1 MLPLEFDDRVLSNLP
16 FPTDAGVKRVLNVL
30 NAMVARRV
38 LPYFRTRRK
47 VDPIR
52 LTRVSERYS
61 ISRLEDFHERLQ
73 AVSLLTH
80 TLQGWTIQIHERV
93 FDYLALVIPK
103 DPNAGLTTGGQ
114 EGREALAFAE
124 MLLRHEIEHMVYPE
138 RSEREVIISDVEFA
152 MDRREHDPTFY
163 STLCEALVD
172 EMNGLQGRLYLSLF
186 QHQEAGKSI
195 GELIDTVIAGHVKR
209 LAKAPL
215 NLLRGAFSTT
225 GRELKTLVIAA
236 CFSSVKDGAQPLFQR
251 TIYLRKLLA
260 ILLNLLERD
269 RGEAAEILKTFDQSL
284 GLPALLSEIGIPESE
299 LESRSFDDLL
309 DILGRRLRHLSSEEG
324 EIAAGLKETS
334 PGEKAA
340 ESTQEPEQRSL
351 KDRIEV
357 ARADPLIPRSV
368 LEAIDRNRANLHG
381 HSRPKYAEFIET
393 LLAVPWGKIHRI
405 DVTTEEFTR
414 GLDMSHFGLERPKEI
429 ISDFFANLIWRYR
442 RFRQE
447 SVSEWQRSGSAFLFV
462 GPPGVGKT
470 SLAISIA
477 RNLQIPYHKISLGGM
492 RDESDL
498 LGHGFTYEGSK
509 PGAIVQG
516 LIKMDVM
523 NGMIIMDEAD
533 KTEKFAIATLLEIL
547 DPEQNHLF
555 HDKYTQ
561 TTVDIDLSNCHF
573 ILTANTLETVPAPVV
588 NRCQVVILSRY
599 SVDEKIAI
607 ARQHLLPR
615 VRHQHGLEPDDIF
628 FEPEAEEEHLRH
640 LIQQYTHEAGV
651 RQLERLLRTLLLRV
665 QRKEMFEQGESK
677 VCITRNLIKQ
687 HLQEPARPRCINP
700 DDRIGDLLG
709 LGVDVEN
716 GIGVI
721 IPIQATRVH
730 IGANAGGSSQV
741 GAMSM
746 VHATGNIEKV
756 MDESRKVATTGI
768 LYCADQLGIDPAR
781 VNEPV
786 HLHFMGGSTRK
797 DGPSAGG
804 AIALTLASLL
814 SGHKLRRDVAMTGEI
829 DTHGRITS
837 VGGLDI
843 KLETAIS
850 AGCKTVIVP
859 SENLHGP
866 GGIEQFPEALKR
878 ELQILS
884 FDEWQAPHQPF
895 DYSQQV
901 LQVVAVDH
909 VTQAQQVAII
919 DDTLLSGIE
928 EELKS
933 QAQKAAHKMAA
944 SRQVG
949 PGTTL
954 VILVKERDAL
964 DPEMFEAPL
973 CLEEDGCWLLV
984 PPATFGELSTSLS
997 WLEPRLRLVEF
1008 DPGRDDLPATLNQLQ
1023 QRSRAG
1029 QSSRELALIA
1039 PYFAIKQLL
1048 DLQQPEA
1055 DSCQIPELPGV
1066 QLFANNYTR
1075 QGVKLKQS
1083 KPLLNR
1089 AYYRLLRLGPEALER
1104 CPFIA
1109 RQGLVRVIDLS
1120 PIPEQYRLDTSR
1132 AEQLLKQWLEGWL
1145 QEVER

>member
-16 FPTDAGVKRVLNVL
+16 FPSDAGVKRVLNVL

-61 ISRLEDFHERLQ
+61 ISRLEDFHERVR

-103 DPNAGLTTGGQ
+103 DPNANLTTGGQ

-124 MLLRHEIEHMVYPE
+124 MLLRHEVEHMVYPE
-138 RSEREVIISDVEFA
+138 RSERQVIISDLEFA
-152 MDRREHDPTFY
+152 MDRRDNDPTY
-163 STLCEALVD
+163 YATLCEALVD
-172 EMNGLQGRLYLSLF
+172 EMNGLQGRLYLNLF
-186 QHQEAGKSI
+186 ECQEAGQET
-195 GELIDTVIAGHVKR
+195 GELLDTIIADHVKR
-209 LAKAPL
+209 LAEAPL

-236 CFSSVKDGAQPLFQR
+236 CFSSVKDDSQPLFQR

-269 RGEAAEILKTFDQSL
+269 RSEAAKILTSLDQSL
-284 GLPALLSEIGIPESE
+284 GLPALLLEIGIPESE
-299 LESRSFDDLL
+299 LDSRSFDDLL
-309 DILGRRLRHLSSEEG
+309 DILIRRLRHLSSEEG

-334 PGEKAA
+334 PGTKAA
-340 ESTQEPEQRSL
+340 ENAQEPEQRSL

-393 LLAVPWGKIHRI
+393 LLSVPWGKIHRI
-405 DVTTEEFTR
+405 DVTTDEFTR
-414 GLDMSHFGLERPKEI
+414 GLDMSHFGLKRPKEI

-442 RFRQE
+442 RFSQE

-547 DPEQNHLF
+547 DPEQNHMF

-615 VRHQHGLEPDDIF
+615 VHHQHGLEPDDIF

-640 LIQQYTHEAGV
+640 LIQQYTNEAGV

-665 QRKEMFEQGESK
+665 QRKEMFEQGQSE
-677 VCITRNLIKQ
+677 VCITRSLIKQ
-687 HLQEPARPRCINP
+687 HLQEPARPRRINP
-700 DDRIGDLLG
+700 DDRVGDLLG

-721 IPIQATRVH
+721 IPIQATQVH
-730 IGANAGGSSQV
+730 TGTESDGQNAV

-768 LYCADQLGIDPAR
+768 FYCADELGIDPRR
-781 VNEPV
+781 VSEPV

-878 ELQILS
+878 ELQILT

-895 DYSQQV
+895 DYNQQV

-909 VTQAQQVAII
+909 VAQAQQVAII
-919 DDTLLSGIE
+919 DDTVLSAIE
-928 EELKS
+928 EEIKA
-933 QAQKAAHKMAA
+933 QAKKAAHKLAV
-944 SRQVG
+944 SRSVG
-949 PGTTL
+949 PGTTI

-964 DPEMFEAPL
+964 EPEMFEAPL
-973 CLEEDGCWLLV
+973 CQEDDGCWLLV
-984 PPATFGELSTSLS
+984 PPARLAELSTQLS
-997 WLEPRLRLVEF
+997 WLEPRLRLITF
-1008 DPGRDDLPATLNQLQ
+1008 DPGGDDLPSTLKQVLESCQ
-1023 QRSRAG
+1023 PRSR
-1029 QSSRELALIA
+1029 RDLALIA

-1048 DLQQPEA
+1048 DLQQSE
-1055 DSCQIPELPGV
+1055 SETGQIPGLPGV
-1066 QLFANNYTR
+1066 QLFANNYTL

-1089 AYYRLLRLGPEALER
+1089 GYYRLLRLGSEALER

-1109 RQGLVRVIDLS
+1109 HHGPVQVIDLS

-1132 AEQLLKQWLEGWL
+1132 AEKLLKQWLESWL